1 MRQRRAGTFLM
12 PYGLIDAYR
21 LVIFPVVPGR
31 GQRLFA
37 DGTPPVTM
45 RLVDTR
51 STGSGVVMH
60 TYEAAGAP
68 AFGSVL
74 SGDVISES

>member
-1 MRQRRAGTFLM
+1 M
-12 PYGLIDAYR
+12 PHDLIEAYR
-21 LVIFPVVPGR
+21 LVIFPVVLGR

-37 DGTPPVTM
+37 DGAPPAAM

-51 STGSGVVMH
+51 STGNGVVMH

-68 AFGSVL
+68 AFGSVQP
-74 SGDVISES
+74 GDVTSEL

>member
-1 MRQRRAGTFLM
+1 
-12 PYGLIDAYR
+12 
-21 LVIFPVVPGR
+21 VVLGR

-37 DGTPPVTM
+37 DGAPPATM
-45 RLVDTR
+45 RLTGVR
-51 STGSGVVMH
+51 STGSGVVMQ

-74 SGDVISES
+74 PGDVISDS